1 MNAVWPLKLGDLV
14 HLPIKHVKK
23 ISVRNLELYKELK
36 STEDEVI
43 NLLFL
48 VDLMSAVQNNS
59 NMYFIMY
66 IICMLMYVYKSE
78 RMTAITKGW
87 EGGMRL
93 IWLV

>member
-1 MNAVWPLKLGDLV
+1 MTFKTGNHYLV

-23 ISVRNLELYKELK
+23 IYVRNLELYKELK

-59 NMYFIMY
+59 NMYFTMY

-78 RMTAITKGW
+78 RMTAITKG
-87 EGGMRL
+87 
-93 IWLV
+93 